1 MDVSGRNNN
10 EKKKKET
17 VVRSVSKQVILG
29 LLTNFSSLAPS
40 MSLGF
45 SAVAIPVLRGSLT
58 LNQISWF
65 ASIASLAT
73 PFGCFLTGP
82 LADRLGRTKAL
93 LFVNAASFLGW
104 IILALAFYWSN
115 NYPLLIT
122 GRILTGFSTGLS
134 SAPATIYMAEVSSL
148 ELRGVFTTWAS
159 ISFALGVLIIYF
171 LAYILKDAMNL
182 ICLITACLPCLGAL
196 FTIFLIP
203 ESPSWLVGKNRIEEA
218 SDNIC
223 KVFGTT
229 MYSQEVQNELETL
242 IKLKSVKLDTEKKS
256 LAVQFVR
263 KLKYLFSSRTLKPM
277 ALVVTLFFF
286 QQLSGTFVLLF
297 YAIDIVKTA
306 GITFEPYF
314 TIVLIG
320 VIRLISSVLT
330 SIICKKVGRRPLSLL
345 SGMGMTIC
353 LLSLSAY
360 NVFQE
365 KGAIPQI
372 PTLPLVLFIA
382 YFVCNA
388 LGFLP
393 VPFALAAELFPT
405 KIRGTATGFISGL
418 GYMFNFVIVKEYPD
432 MVSAFTGKG
441 VICFYGVIALV
452 GTIFVALL
460 LPETRGKSQREIEIL
475 FGHKA
480 SINDAELEDK
490 IAEGERQDLIRED
503 GPRYV

>member
-1 MDVSGRNNN
+1 
-10 EKKKKET
+10 
-17 VVRSVSKQVILG
+17 
-29 LLTNFSSLAPS
+29 
-40 MSLGF
+40 
-45 SAVAIPVLRGSLT
+45 
-58 LNQISWF
+58 
-65 ASIASLAT
+65 
-73 PFGCFLTGP
+73 
-82 LADRLGRTKAL
+82 
-93 LFVNAASFLGW
+93 
-104 IILALAFYWSN
+104 
-115 NYPLLIT
+115 
-122 GRILTGFSTGLS
+122 
-134 SAPATIYMAEVSSL
+134 
-148 ELRGVFTTWAS
+148 
-159 ISFALGVLIIYF
+159 
-171 LAYILKDAMNL
+171 MNL
-182 ICLITACLPCLGAL
+182 ICLITASLPCLGVL
-196 FTIFLIP
+196 FTIFFIP

-223 KVFGTT
+223 KVFGTS
-229 MYSQEVQNELETL
+229 MYSQEVQNELDTL
-242 IKLKSVKLDTEKKS
+242 IKLKSIKLDTEKKS
-256 LAVQFVR
+256 LAVQFIR

-330 SIICKKVGRRPLSLL
+330 SIICKKVGRRPLSLI
-345 SGMGMTIC
+345 SGVGMTVC

-360 NVFQE
+360 NLFQE
-365 KGAIPQI
+365 KGSIPQL

-441 VICFYGVIALV
+441 VICFYGIIALA

-480 SINDAELEDK
+480 SINDAELKDK
-490 IAEGERQDLIRED
+490 VAEGERQ
-503 GPRYV
+503 GNYFRYVPF

>member
-1 MDVSGRNNN
+1 
-10 EKKKKET
+10 
-17 VVRSVSKQVILG
+17 
-29 LLTNFSSLAPS
+29 
-40 MSLGF
+40 
-45 SAVAIPVLRGSLT
+45 
-58 LNQISWF
+58 
-65 ASIASLAT
+65 
-73 PFGCFLTGP
+73 
-82 LADRLGRTKAL
+82 
-93 LFVNAASFLGW
+93 
-104 IILALAFYWSN
+104 
-115 NYPLLIT
+115 
-122 GRILTGFSTGLS
+122 
-134 SAPATIYMAEVSSL
+134 
-148 ELRGVFTTWAS
+148 
-159 ISFALGVLIIYF
+159 
-171 LAYILKDAMNL
+171 MNL
-182 ICLITACLPCLGAL
+182 ICLITASLPCLGVL
-196 FTIFLIP
+196 FTIFFIP

-223 KVFGTT
+223 KVFGTS
-229 MYSQEVQNELETL
+229 MYSQEVQNELDTL

-256 LAVQFVR
+256 LAVQFIR

-330 SIICKKVGRRPLSLL
+330 SIICKKVGRRPLSLI
-345 SGMGMTIC
+345 SGVGMTIC

-360 NVFQE
+360 NLFQE
-365 KGAIPQI
+365 KGSMPQL

-393 VPFALAAELFPT
+393 VPFALAAEFFPT

-418 GYMFNFVIVKEYPD
+418 GYMFNFAIVKEYPD

-441 VICFYGVIALV
+441 VICFYGIIALA

-490 IAEGERQDLIRED
+490 VAEGERQGNYFRCLSNQYFTRS
-503 GPRYV
+503 